1 MTDDATADL
10 APDLHVPARGILFDN
25 DGVLVDS
32 LAAVES
38 AWSRWAHA
46 HDLEPAEA
54 LSVVHGRRAA
64 DTVAA
69 LLPAD
74 RRAAGVDMIDTLEI
88 EDAGMVAAMAGVP
101 ALLAMLPPGSWAVV
115 TSGTRLLATARLQA
129 AGIPVPEVF
138 VTADDVAVGKP
149 DPAGYLKCIDL
160 LGQQLGEKLTPT
172 DCVVFE
178 DAPRVI
184 DRLKPLGFYCVGVAG
199 HIPES
204 RFEGAAAII
213 TGLSPEQIKAKLPQL
228 DLYEELK
235 L

>member
-1 MTDDATADL
+1 MGLIDEL
-10 APDLHVPARGILFDN
+10 EPDLHVPATGILFDN

-46 HDLEPAEA
+46 HDLDPAQA

-74 RRAAGVDMIDTLEI
+74 RRAAGVEMIDTLEI

-115 TSGTRLLATARLQA
+115 TSGTRPLATARLQA

-138 VTADDVAVGKP
+138 VTADDVEVGKP
-149 DPAGYLKCIDL
+149 DPAGYLAAARG
-160 LGQQLGEKLTPT
+160 LGLTPAEALVLEDSPSGIAAGQAAGCRVLGIGEEALAT
-172 DCVVFE
+172 GAELVVR
-178 DAPRVI
+178 D
-184 DRLKPLGFYCVGVAG
+184 LAG
-199 HIPES
+199 ARWSGDGLLLPAATVL
-204 RFEGAAAII
+204 RGPAAAH
-213 TGLSPEQIKAKLPQL
+213 
-228 DLYEELK
+228 
-235 L
+235 